1 MNNTRR
7 IAYNTIVQII
17 SRILTVGISLVTLGY
32 LTRYLGVEGYGQ
44 YNLIFA
50 YLGLFGVL
58 VDFGFFLLQ
67 VKEIVTHPDREEYIL
82 GNILGLKIVLSLVVF
97 AVAYLVALWVYD
109 DPLVTSGILVGIIS
123 QASISMLHIPNSL
136 FQAKLQMQNVAISNV
151 LSRITYG
158 GAVIWAIQSD
168 LGMLNIIAVISASN
182 LLTLLWMMYLANRSV
197 RIRPQWDFGYWK
209 KFITRAIPLGAMTVL
224 AMIYFRIDAV
234 MLEHI
239 SGSYALGI
247 YSTPYRILDVIL
259 SLPVIFMSSVFPIMT
274 QAISQGSEHLQR
286 IFTKALNYSIMGA
299 APLVAGSI
307 VLALPIITLLAGPE
321 FAPAAPALQVLV
333 WVTGLS
339 FIGAVLNYT
348 VIAVEQQRILI
359 FPYTVATAFNILA
372 NIIVI
377 PRYSYMGASYVTV
390 ATELLVVIWAGIIVY
405 RRIGLRPIGLM
416 WVKPIAAALGMSGII
431 LLTSFGN
438 IFFDVVVGVISY
450 SGLLIVLGALPL
462 NVLKQMFRR

>member
-17 SRILTVGISLVTLGY
+17 SRVLTVGISLVTLGY

-82 GNILGLKIVLSLVVF
+82 GNIFGLKIVLSLVVF
-97 AVAYLVALWVYD
+97 AAAYLVALWVYD
-109 DPLVTSGILVGIIS
+109 DPLVTSGILVGIVS

-168 LGMLNIIAVISASN
+168 WGMFKIIALISASN
-182 LLTLLWMMYLANRSV
+182 LLTLIWMMYLANRSV
-197 RIRPQWDFGYWK
+197 RIRPQWDLGYWK
-209 KFITRAIPLGAMTVL
+209 KFIVRAIPLGAMTVL

-274 QAISQGSEHLQR
+274 QAISQGREHLQR

-359 FPYTVATAFNILA
+359 VPYAIATTFNILA
-372 NIIVI
+372 NLIII

-405 RRIGLRPIGLM
+405 RQIGLRPVGLM
-416 WVKPIAAALGMSGII
+416 WLKPIVSALGMAGII
-431 LLTSFGN
+431 LLLSFGN
-438 IFFDVVVGVISY
+438 IFFDVMVGVISY
-450 SGLLIVLGALPL
+450 FGLLIILGALPL
-462 NVLKQMFRR
+462 SVLKQIFKR